1 MTRIVNATVLAEPG
15 TLIQDAEIEF
25 SASTGIVGYLG
36 PKRGEAQEGDF
47 DAAGRV
53 VIPGLTNGHTHSAMT
68 LLRGYSDDVP
78 LHTWL
83 THMRAF
89 EL

>member
-1 MTRIVNATVLAEPG
+1 MTRIVNAVVLTEPG
-15 TLIQDAEIEF
+15 TTIRDAEVEF
-25 SASTGIVGYLG
+25 SSTVGTVSYLG
-36 PKRGEAQEGDF
+36 PTRGPVRIGDL

-53 VIPGLTNGHTHSAMT
+53 LIPGMTNGHTHSAMT

-83 THMRAF
+83 THSTLR
-89 EL
+89 